1 MRDVSSYMITYIIIY
16 GTPVEIYGN
25 LYMEIYENQ
34 WETLGKSMGS
44 KVEMISN
51 TENLWHLR
59 YLDEVEK

>member
-1 MRDVSSYMITYIIIY
+1 M
-16 GTPVEIYGN
+16 GN
-25 LYMEIYENQ
+25 S
-34 WETLGKSMGS
+34 GKSMGS